1 MTDTRYLNAMKT
13 YATLINAGKRTA
25 VPTVYIV
32 GCAQGIINGSYTID
46 DVPEVL
52 QEAVQAKVTDDDVPE
67 VLQEAVQAKVT
78 ELQS

>member
-1 MTDTRYLNAMKT
+1 MADTRYLNAMNT
-13 YATLINAGKRTA
+13 YALLINAGKRTVEA
-25 VPTVYIV
+25 VPTVYIA

-52 QEAVQAKVTDDDVPE
+52 QEAVQAKVT
-67 VLQEAVQAKVT
+67 

>member
-1 MTDTRYLNAMKT
+1 MTDTQYLNAMKT
-13 YATLINAGKRTA
+13 YATLINAGKRTVEA

-52 QEAVQAKVTDDDVPE
+52 QEVVQAKVDVWFTE
-67 VLQEAVQAKVT
+67 QAKST
-78 ELQS
+78 GI